1 MLDTDTRTGPYM
13 TDYTNTISY
22 IYCNENKINSKH
34 KAHQLLYHMRANME
48 VTPDK
53 YHIEYGNPNVVQ
65 KTNRSEQAENNT
77 PDMWVNVVDLKRP
90 QKLQ

>member
-1 MLDTDTRTGPYM
+1 
-13 TDYTNTISY
+13 
-22 IYCNENKINSKH
+22 
-34 KAHQLLYHMRANME
+34 ME